1 MLVYIVFVLVCCGFP
16 FLVCCGFPF
25 LVCCFFLFSFVAVL
39 LFSFDVFC
47 FINVWPTTCM
57 GDRGCLYIYIY
68 HIYILYILYLRCSQV
83 RGHVFVHRLHVRGHM
98 FEVCMFV
105 STMPKLVR
113 SELWHLFR
121 LWRREVVEIR
131 FWRAKRAFYRS
142 HAQWRGICFRRW
154 ALRTL
159 LRSYFELWR
168 LQLWL

>member
-1 MLVYIVFVLVCCGFP
+1 
-16 FLVCCGFPF
+16 
-25 LVCCFFLFSFVAVL
+25 
-39 LFSFDVFC
+39 
-47 FINVWPTTCM
+47 
-57 GDRGCLYIYIY
+57 
-68 HIYILYILYLRCSQV
+68 
-83 RGHVFVHRLHVRGHM
+83 M

-159 LRSYFELWR
+159 LRSYLLGCSYGSEVFADLNMFFVWPTTCNSTESQKLKPNMVASI
-168 LQLWL
+168 LDS